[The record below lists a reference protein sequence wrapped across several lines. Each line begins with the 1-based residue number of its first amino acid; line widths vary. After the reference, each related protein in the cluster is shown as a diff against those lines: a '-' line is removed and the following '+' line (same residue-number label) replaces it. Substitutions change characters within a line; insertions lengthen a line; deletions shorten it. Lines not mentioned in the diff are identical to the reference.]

1 MKFGSYGGRFV
12 PEVLMPPLE
21 ELEAAYE
28 EVMPSAPFQERLGRY
43 LRTYCGRPTL
53 LYHAE
58 NLSAKI
64 GGAQIYLKREDML
77 HGGAH
82 KINNTVGQALLANHL
97 GKRRLIAETGAGQHG
112 VATAMA
118 GALMGMETVVYMGEK
133 DTVRQ
138 RANVFRM
145 QLLGAQVVPVLT
157 GTRTLKDAINE
168 ALRDWAG
175 SFSTTHYLIGS
186 VMGPHP
192 FPSMVRDLQS
202 VIGRE
207 TREQAIEQTGT
218 LPEAVVAC
226 VGGGSNAMGIF
237 YPFIDDDVDLVGV
250 EAAGKGVHT
259 LEHCATISRGERG
272 VFHGMHSYV
281 LQDNDGQIRGTH
293 SISAGLDYPG
303 VGPEHAHL
311 ADIGRA
317 RYVHATDEET
327 LAAFKALS
335 MTEGIIP
342 ALESSHALAHA
353 MRMAPGMARDDVI
366 VVNLSGRGDKDLEI
380 VMEALG

>member
-1 MKFGSYGGRFV
+1 MSESVASSKTPGYPYPDERGRYGAYGGQFV
-12 PEVLMPPLE
+12 PETLMPALD
-21 ELEAAYE
+21 ELEAAYLDARKDPAFLDE
-28 EVMPSAPFQERLGRY
+28 LAWYQRHYV
-43 LRTYCGRPTL
+43 GRPTP
-53 LYHAE
+53 LYYARRMTE
-58 NLSAKI
+58 QL
-64 GGAQIYLKREDML
+64 GGAKVYFKREDL
-77 HGGAH
+77 AHTGAH

-192 FPSMVRDLQS
+192 FPAMVRDLQS

-207 TREQAIEQTGT
+207 AREQAIEQTGS
-218 LPEAVVAC
+218 LPDAVVAC

-250 EAAGKGVHT
+250 EAAGKGVDT

-303 VGPEHAHL
+303 VWGPNTHILPISAV
-311 ADIGRA
+311 RA
-317 RYVHATDEET
+317 TCMPPTRRRWRR
-327 LAAFKALS
+327 S
-335 MTEGIIP
+335 RR
-342 ALESSHALAHA
+342 S
-353 MRMAPGMARDDVI
+353 R
-366 VVNLSGRGDKDLEI
+366 
-380 VMEALG
+380 